1 MEQHGKKWSKEDEQL
16 ILKYLEE
23 NQSIYEISKQLK
35 RSQGSIHSRIGLLA
49 YELHREGVSNEEII
63 VKTKLNTFQLK
74 DFLKEHEEK
83 YIEKMKKKQE
93 KQLEKEKQLE
103 EKIKLEEKMK
113 SEKENQL
120 EEKLKK
126 PYEVPVF
133 SPSQQLAWDK
143 YIKGENVFISGPG
156 GNGKSYFIQKIY
168 EHSQRNNIEMS
179 VTAMTGCAALL
190 LDCKAKT
197 IHSWGNIGLGNEE
210 PDKIVE
216 RITKYRKKLVWLKTN
231 VLVIDEVSML
241 SDELFELLNKVA
253 QMIRKNNAPF
263 GNIQLIFS
271 GDFHQLPPIQ
281 KKFCFESP
289 LWNEVFPNQ
298 IMFKQNFRQKDDTT
312 YQTILSEI
320 REGCIS
326 EKSKEEL
333 KKCIQKENQ
342 SNLTPTLLYPV
353 KYLSDNVNEEE
364 NNKLSG
370 ESYTYKMDFNKKPH
384 HKKIEEE
391 LNKQRK
397 SILSEEQVTLKI
409 GSQVMCT
416 INLDQENG
424 IINGSQG
431 KVIDFNDKKEPIVK
445 FEYKQI
451 IIPISKHTWY
461 NEQFDDYG
469 LCQIPLILSWAITIH
484 KSQGITL
491 EHAKINIGSNIFEYG
506 QSYVALS
513 RVKSLNGLYLNNIDF
528 SKIKCNPKV
537 IKYYNSI

>member
-1 MEQHGKKWSKEDEQL
+1 MEQHGKRWTKENEQH
-16 ILKYLEE
+16 ILKCLED
-23 NQSIYEISKQLK
+23 NISIYEISKQLK
-35 RSQGSIHSRIGLLA
+35 RTQGSINSRIGLLA
-49 YELHREGVSNEEII
+49 YDLHKEGLSNEEIM
-63 VKTKLNTFQLK
+63 VKTKLNIFQLK
-74 DFLKEHEEK
+74 DVVKEHEEK
-83 YIEKMKKKQE
+83 YIEKMKKKEE

-103 EKIKLEEKMK
+103 EKQL
-113 SEKENQL
+113 EKEKQL
-120 EEKLKK
+120 EEKQLEKEKKLEK

-143 YIKGENVFISGPG
+143 YIKGENVFITGPG

-168 EHSQRNNIEMS
+168 EHSQRNNIDIS

-197 IHSWGNIGLGNEE
+197 IHSWGSIGLGNEE
-210 PDKIVE
+210 PEKIVE
-216 RITKYRKKLVWLKTN
+216 RIRKYRKTQIWLKTN
-231 VLVIDEVSML
+231 ILVIDEVSML

-253 QMIRKNNAPF
+253 QLIRRNDAPF
-263 GNIQLIFS
+263 GNIQLVFS

-281 KKFCFESP
+281 KKFCFESS
-289 LWNEVFPNQ
+289 LWNTTFPNQ
-298 IMFKQNFRQKDDTT
+298 IVFKQNFRQKDDTT

-326 EKSKEEL
+326 DKSKEEL
-333 KKCIQKENQ
+333 RKCIQKENH
-342 SNLTPTLLYPV
+342 SNLSPTLLYPV
-353 KYLSDNVNEEE
+353 KYLSDKVNEEE
-364 NNKLSG
+364 NSKLTG
-370 ESYTYKMDFNKKPH
+370 ESHIYKMEFNKKPH

-391 LNKQRK
+391 LNKQK
-397 SILSEEQVTLKI
+397 KHILSEENVTLKI

-416 INLDQENG
+416 INFDQENC

-431 KVIDFNDKKEPIVK
+431 KVIGFNHKKEPIVK
-445 FEYKQI
+445 FEHNQI

-491 EHAKINIGSNIFEYG
+491 EQAKINIGSNIFEYG

-513 RVKSLNGLYLNNIDF
+513 RVTSLNGLYLNNIDF
-528 SKIKCNPKV
+528 SKIRCNPKV

>member
-1 MEQHGKKWSKEDEQL
+1 MEQHGKRWTKENEQH
-16 ILKYLEE
+16 ILKCLED
-23 NQSIYEISKQLK
+23 NISIYEISKQLK
-35 RSQGSIHSRIGLLA
+35 RTQGSINSRIGLLA
-49 YELHREGVSNEEII
+49 YDLHKEGLSNEEIM
-63 VKTKLNTFQLK
+63 VKTKLNIFQLK
-74 DFLKEHEEK
+74 DVVKEHEEK
-83 YIEKMKKKQE
+83 YIEKMKKKEE

-103 EKIKLEEKMK
+103 EKQL
-113 SEKENQL
+113 EKEKQL
-120 EEKLKK
+120 EEKQLEKEKKLEK

-143 YIKGENVFISGPG
+143 YIKGENVFITGPG

-168 EHSQRNNIEMS
+168 EHSQRNNIDIS

-197 IHSWGNIGLGNEE
+197 IHSWGSIGLGNQE
-210 PDKIVE
+210 PEKIVE
-216 RITKYRKKLVWLKTN
+216 RIRKYRKTQIWLKTN
-231 VLVIDEVSML
+231 ILVIDEVSML

-253 QMIRKNNAPF
+253 QLIRRNDAPF
-263 GNIQLIFS
+263 GNIQLVFS

-281 KKFCFESP
+281 KKFCFESS
-289 LWNEVFPNQ
+289 LWNTTFPNQ
-298 IMFKQNFRQKDDTT
+298 IVFKQNFRQKDDTT

-326 EKSKEEL
+326 DKSKEEL
-333 KKCIQKENQ
+333 RKCIQKENH
-342 SNLTPTLLYPV
+342 SNLSPTLLYPV
-353 KYLSDNVNEEE
+353 KYLSDKVNEEE
-364 NNKLSG
+364 NSKLTG
-370 ESYTYKMDFNKKPH
+370 ESHIYKMEFNKKPH

-391 LNKQRK
+391 LNKQK
-397 SILSEEQVTLKI
+397 KHILSEENVTLKI

-416 INLDQENG
+416 INFDQENC

-431 KVIDFNDKKEPIVK
+431 KVIGFNHKKEPIVK
-445 FEYKQI
+445 FEHNQI

-469 LCQIPLILSWAITIH
+469 LCQLPLILSWAITIH

-491 EHAKINIGSNIFEYG
+491 ESANINIGSNIFEYG

-513 RVKSLNGLYLNNIDF
+513 RVKSLNGLYLKNIDF

-537 IKYYNSI
+537 IKYYESI

>member
-1 MEQHGKKWSKEDEQL
+1 MEQHGKRWTKENEQH
-16 ILKYLEE
+16 ILKCLED
-23 NQSIYEISKQLK
+23 NISIYEISKQLK
-35 RSQGSIHSRIGLLA
+35 RTQGSINSRIGLLA
-49 YELHREGVSNEEII
+49 YDLHKEGLSNEEIM
-63 VKTKLNTFQLK
+63 VKTKLNIFQLK
-74 DFLKEHEEK
+74 DVVKEHEEK
-83 YIEKMKKKQE
+83 YIEKMKKKEE

-103 EKIKLEEKMK
+103 EKQL
-113 SEKENQL
+113 EKEKQL
-120 EEKLKK
+120 EEKQLEKEKKLEK

-143 YIKGENVFISGPG
+143 YIKGENVFITGPG

-168 EHSQRNNIEMS
+168 EHSQRNNIDIS

-197 IHSWGNIGLGNEE
+197 IHSWGSIGLGNEE
-210 PDKIVE
+210 PEKIVE
-216 RITKYRKKLVWLKTN
+216 RIRKYRKTQIWLKTN
-231 VLVIDEVSML
+231 ILVIDEVSML

-253 QMIRKNNAPF
+253 QLIRRNDAPF
-263 GNIQLIFS
+263 GNIQLVFS

-281 KKFCFESP
+281 KKFCFESS
-289 LWNEVFPNQ
+289 LWNTTFPNQ
-298 IMFKQNFRQKDDTT
+298 IVFKQNFRQKDDTT

-326 EKSKEEL
+326 DKSKEEL
-333 KKCIQKENQ
+333 RKCIQKENH
-342 SNLTPTLLYPV
+342 SNLSPTLLYPV
-353 KYLSDNVNEEE
+353 KYLSDKVNEEE
-364 NNKLSG
+364 NSKLTG
-370 ESYTYKMDFNKKPH
+370 ESHIYKMEFNKKPH

-391 LNKQRK
+391 LNKQK
-397 SILSEEQVTLKI
+397 KHILSEENVTLKI

-416 INLDQENG
+416 INFDQENC

-431 KVIDFNDKKEPIVK
+431 KVIGFNHKKEPIVK
-445 FEYKQI
+445 FEHNQI

-469 LCQIPLILSWAITIH
+469 LCQLPLILSWAITIH

-491 EHAKINIGSNIFEYG
+491 ESANINIGSNIFEYG

-513 RVKSLNGLYLNNIDF
+513 RVKSLNGLYLKNIDF

-537 IKYYNSI
+537 IKYYESI